1 MDLTNREYRSLKK
14 ISKRP
19 LRSGRINPKDMAA
32 LSRLIELG
40 YVERSFSQQGD
51 NQLNDTGEM
60 LDEQSNHA
68 SQNRTDKRIDKL
80 ETTVFRLFGF
90 LLGMLIVR
98 LLSHI
103 LKFL

>member
-1 MDLTNREYRSLKK
+1 MDLTNKEYRLLKR

-40 YVERSFSQQGD
+40 YVERSFSQQGN

-60 LDEQSNHA
+60 LNKKTEDESYRRYKHIQYRNLVLKSLL
-68 SQNRTDKRIDKL
+68 TFFL
-80 ETTVFRLFGF
+80 VLLF
-90 LLGMLIVR
+90 
-98 LLSHI
+98 SYI